1 MPLEGRLLATLA
13 RPRFY
18 AVLLG
23 GFAGFALM
31 IAAVGLFG
39 VLSYVVSLRSREL
52 AIRAALGARQS
63 DLLVVVL
70 RQGLK
75 VAVAGVVIGL
85 LSAAWLTRLLS
96 TQLYA
101 ISAHDT
107 VTFTLAPLLL
117 LVVALLACIG
127 PAVRA
132 AKLDAVATLRHG

>member
-1 MPLEGRLLATLA
+1 
-13 RPRFY
+13 
-18 AVLLG
+18 
-23 GFAGFALM
+23 
-31 IAAVGLFG
+31 
-39 VLSYVVSLRSREL
+39 
-52 AIRAALGARQS
+52 
-63 DLLVVVL
+63 
-70 RQGLK
+70 
-75 VAVAGVVIGL
+75 VIGL